1 MIKRDKS
8 FKLPKSVKTQ
18 MAFILDSNKKNLY
31 KNAMIDAAVKG
42 SILVKTK
49 KQQKENASN
58 DEA

>member
-18 MAFILDSNKKNLY
+18 MAFILDSSKKNLY

-42 SILVKTK
+42 SVLVKSK
-49 KQQKENASN
+49 KQKENDTN
-58 DEA
+58 ET